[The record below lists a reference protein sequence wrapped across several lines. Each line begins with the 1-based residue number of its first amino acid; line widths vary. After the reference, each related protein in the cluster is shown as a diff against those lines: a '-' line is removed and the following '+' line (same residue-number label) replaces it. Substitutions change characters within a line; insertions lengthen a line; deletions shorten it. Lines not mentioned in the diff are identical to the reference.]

1 MTDTA
6 LDLDACAR
14 EPIHIPEAI
23 QPHGFV
29 MVLDRSDLT
38 IRRVGGDIE
47 GLAGVEDWQGAPVS
61 DVVGAAVADTL
72 REMMASGLTGHVARW
87 RSLSRLH
94 YDVTT
99 HPVGDLQIV
108 EVEQSS
114 Q

>member
-61 DVVGAAVADTL
+61 DVLGAGRAAQDEDDLRLLHAAKRNSGVWSERVANLAAERD
-72 REMMASGLTGHVARW
+72 AA
-87 RSLSRLH
+87 
-94 YDVTT
+94 
-99 HPVGDLQIV
+99 P
-108 EVEQSS
+108 
-114 Q
+114 